1 MTNLQSL
8 SFYYPE
14 LILIGVI
21 LVAIIYDL
29 TIHQSKS
36 GNVGWVLVTGL
47 IAVAVA
53 IYFQEQ
59 RVTTLFTNSIV
70 LDPFASFF
78 KLIVILATIF
88 VSIVSLQSGEL
99 KEYRKGEYFTLLGI
113 IVFGL
118 FLMVSTVDLIMVY
131 LSIEIVSIMSFVLA
145 GYLKQNTRSNEAG
158 LKYVVYGAFSSGI
171 MLFGLSYI
179 YGLTGS
185 TNYFL
190 IQQAIATMD
199 ASANTALI
207 MAMIMVLAGF
217 GYKISAVPFHFWT
230 PDVYEGAPTTITAF
244 LSIAPKAGAFAMMI
258 RFFNQ
263 VLADGGAMGGLD
275 ASSVASLPWA
285 NIMSLLAVITM
296 TLGNVVAIQQNNIKR
311 MLAYSSIAHAG
322 YMLLAMPVMSGD
334 SIFAIMIYLVMYLFM
349 NLGAFF
355 VVITVKNKTGGE
367 TFDDYKGL
375 GWEMPLIGVA
385 MTIFMVSLTGL
396 PPSAG
401 FVGKFYIFASLIKGG
416 NQFYWLVVAG
426 GINSVVSL
434 YYYFRVVK
442 VMFLEGERKE
452 TILQPPTVM
461 AGMLLATAIP
471 TVILGIYWTPVAD
484 WIQNSLTFFIQ
495 TLERIKI

>member
-1 MTNLQSL
+1 
-8 SFYYPE
+8 
-14 LILIGVI
+14 
-21 LVAIIYDL
+21 
-29 TIHQSKS
+29 
-36 GNVGWVLVTGL
+36 
-47 IAVAVA
+47 
-53 IYFQEQ
+53 
-59 RVTTLFTNSIV
+59 
-70 LDPFASFF
+70 
-78 KLIVILATIF
+78 LATIF

-99 KEYRKGEYFTLLGI
+99 KDYRKGEYFTLLGI

-199 ASANTALI
+199 ASANTALL

-217 GYKISAVPFHFWT
+217 GYKISSVPFHFWT
-230 PDVYEGAPTTITAF
+230 PDVYEGAPTTITAY

-334 SIFAIMIYLVMYLFM
+334 SIYAIMIYLVMYLFM

-375 GWEMPLIGVA
+375 GWEMPLIGVV

-416 NQFYWLVVAG
+416 NQFYWLVVVG

-442 VMFLEGERKE
+442 VMFFEGDRKD

-495 TLERIKI
+495 TL

>member
-78 KLIVILATIF
+78 KLIIILATIF

-334 SIFAIMIYLVMYLFM
+334 SIYAIMIYLVMYLFM

-416 NQFYWLVVAG
+416 NQFYWLVVVG

-442 VMFLEGERKE
+442 VMFFEGERKD

-495 TLERIKI
+495 TL

>member
-1 MTNLQSL
+1 
-8 SFYYPE
+8 
-14 LILIGVI
+14 
-21 LVAIIYDL
+21 
-29 TIHQSKS
+29 
-36 GNVGWVLVTGL
+36 
-47 IAVAVA
+47 
-53 IYFQEQ
+53 
-59 RVTTLFTNSIV
+59 
-70 LDPFASFF
+70 
-78 KLIVILATIF
+78 
-88 VSIVSLQSGEL
+88 
-99 KEYRKGEYFTLLGI
+99 
-113 IVFGL
+113 
-118 FLMVSTVDLIMVY
+118 MVSTVDLIMVY
-131 LSIEIVSIMSFVLA
+131 ISIEIVSIMSFVLA

-185 TNYFL
+185 TNYFQ

-199 ASANTALI
+199 ASANTALM
-207 MAMIMVLAGF
+207 MATLMVLAGF
-217 GYKISAVPFHFWT
+217 GYKVSAVPFHFWT
-230 PDVYEGAPTTITAF
+230 PDVYEGAPTTITAY
-244 LSIAPKAGAFAMMI
+244 LSITPKAGAFAMMI

-296 TLGNVVAIQQNNIKR
+296 TLGNIVAIQQNNIKR

-334 SIFAIMIYLVMYLFM
+334 SVYAIMIYLVMYLFM

-355 VVITVKNKTGGE
+355 VVIIVKNKTGGE
-367 TFDDYKGL
+367 TFDDYRGL
-375 GWEMPLIGVA
+375 GWEMPMVGVA

-401 FVGKFYIFASLIKGG
+401 FIGKFYIFASLIKGG

-442 VMFLEGERKE
+442 VMFLEGERSE
-452 TILQPPTVM
+452 TILQPPTIM

-495 TLERIKI
+495 TL

>member
-78 KLIVILATIF
+78 KLIIILATIF

-207 MAMIMVLAGF
+207 MAMVMVLAGF

-334 SIFAIMIYLVMYLFM
+334 SIYAIMIYLVMYLFM

-375 GWEMPLIGVA
+375 GWEMPLIGVV

-416 NQFYWLVVAG
+416 NQFYWLVVVG

-442 VMFLEGERKE
+442 VMFFEGDRKD
-452 TILQPPTVM
+452 TILQPPIVM

-495 TLERIKI
+495 TL